1 MGKKKKQEEEEEEV
15 EEEEE
20 PGCCADTHAK
30 CFEIVLILGFVLSFI
45 VLIVNLILTLD
56 FFKSSILL
64 LILEIIPIA
73 FNFISII
80 LSVILRLWRSDES
93 VFKKNFS
100 SSNCVSCL
108 LLVIIIINLLLS
120 IVEEVLYYFVYT
132 IINLEAGQDED
143 INKLISNILEIIMKT
158 STGDD
163 GVTNPSDSKLKIFN
177 LLPWVAFSL
186 NNFVQ
191 FISIILDCILKG
203 RIDLKSHLGF
213 PRRDKNKST
222 KNKLIDSSKKKKK
235 KKKKDADIFFSNGT
249 DVTNLKKKKTKK
261 KKKKNSSKKKKH
273 Y

>member
-1 MGKKKKQEEEEEEV
+1 MGKKKKQEEEEEE

-56 FFKSSILL
+56 YFKSSILL

-100 SSNCVSCL
+100 SSSCVSCL

-120 IVEEVLYYFVYT
+120 IVEEVLYYFIYT
-132 IINLEAGQDED
+132 ITNPASNQDED
-143 INKLISNILEIIMKT
+143 TNKLISNILEIIMKT

-163 GVTNPSDSKLKIFN
+163 GVTNPSDSKKKIFN

-191 FISIILDCILKG
+191 FISIILDCILMG
-203 RIDLKSHLGF
+203 RINLKSHLGF

-222 KNKLIDSSKKKKK
+222 KNKLIVSSKKKKK
-235 KKKKDADIFFSNGT
+235 KKDTDIFFSNGT